1 MTLFKRA
8 TRSRPHLGLDK
19 LSRIPIYR
27 SATMKDNLKEF
38 LPLSPATFYI
48 LLALSDEDRH
58 GYGIMQE
65 VARQSEG
72 RYKLGPGTF
81 YDNLEKLIDH
91 GVVKEVPRKSAN
103 DDPRRRYYRM
113 TGFGRTLF
121 LAEVSRLDS
130 VVREAKVRLRSAKP
144 KEAL

>member
-1 MTLFKRA
+1 
-8 TRSRPHLGLDK
+8 
-19 LSRIPIYR
+19 
-27 SATMKDNLKEF
+27 MKPNLEGF

-72 RYKLGPGTF
+72 KYKLGPGTF

-121 LAEVSRLDS
+121 SAEISRLDN
-130 VVREAKVRLRSAKP
+130 VVREAKVRLRAAKP
-144 KEAL
+144 REAS

>member
-1 MTLFKRA
+1 
-8 TRSRPHLGLDK
+8 
-19 LSRIPIYR
+19 
-27 SATMKDNLKEF
+27 MKDDLKEF

-48 LLALSDEDRH
+48 LLALSSEDRH

-81 YDNLEKLIDH
+81 YDNLEKLIAH
-91 GVVKEVPRKSAN
+91 GVVKEVLRKSAN

-113 TGFGRTLF
+113 TGFGRNLF

-130 VVREAKVRLRSAKP
+130 VVREAKARLRVAKP

>member
-1 MTLFKRA
+1 
-8 TRSRPHLGLDK
+8 
-19 LSRIPIYR
+19 
-27 SATMKDNLKEF
+27 MKDDLKGL

-48 LLALSDEDRH
+48 LLALADEDRH

-72 RYKLGPGTF
+72 KYKLGPGTF
-81 YDNLEKLIDH
+81 YDNLGKLIEH

-113 TGFGRTLF
+113 TGFGRNLF
-121 LAEVSRLDS
+121 LAEVARLDS
-130 VVREAKVRLRSAKP
+130 AVRAAKVRLRGAKP
-144 KEAL
+144 KEAF

>member
-1 MTLFKRA
+1 
-8 TRSRPHLGLDK
+8 
-19 LSRIPIYR
+19 
-27 SATMKDNLKEF
+27 MKDDLKDF
-38 LPLSPATFYI
+38 LPLTPATFYI
-48 LLALSDEDRH
+48 LLALADEDRH
-58 GYGIMQE
+58 GYGIMQQ

-81 YDNLEKLIDH
+81 YDNLEKLIDR

-113 TGFGRTLF
+113 TGFGRNLF
-121 LAEVSRLDS
+121 LAEISRLDS
-130 VVREAKVRLRSAKP
+130 VVREAKVRLRGTKP

>member
-1 MTLFKRA
+1 
-8 TRSRPHLGLDK
+8 
-19 LSRIPIYR
+19 
-27 SATMKDNLKEF
+27 MKDDLKDF
-38 LPLSPATFYI
+38 LPLSSATFYI

-65 VARQSEG
+65 VARQSES

-81 YDNLEKLIDH
+81 YDNLEKLIEH
-91 GVVKEVPRKSAN
+91 GIVKEVPRKSAN

-113 TGFGRTLF
+113 TGFGRNLF

-130 VVREAKVRLRSAKP
+130 VVREAKVRLRGAKP